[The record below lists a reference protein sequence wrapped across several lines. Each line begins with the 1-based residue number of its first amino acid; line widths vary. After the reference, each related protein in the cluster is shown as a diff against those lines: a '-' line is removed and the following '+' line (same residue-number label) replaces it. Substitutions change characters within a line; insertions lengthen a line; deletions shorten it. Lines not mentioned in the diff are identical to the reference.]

1 MSSLKRLTA
10 TAFAVAAMLVPS
22 AQAGTLVQGS
32 PCAFNGAAAWSPNGK
47 HIAWAGQR
55 TICVAKADGSD
66 AHPLHL
72 HGQRIWGLRYG
83 SAQLAWP
90 PMRTNGGNASSLPA

>member
-47 HIAWAGQR
+47 QIAWAGQR
-55 TICVAKADGSD
+55 AICVAKANGAD
-66 AHPLHL
+66 AHPLRL
-72 HGQRIWGLRYG
+72 HGHLPNLRRP
-83 SAQLAWP
+83 APFQLAWP
-90 PMRTNGGNASSLPA
+90 RRNPSFGTTRRR